1 MTMCFPLQDKKMSY
15 FAFRRLAESTD
26 TLKKENAIIK
36 SELGEWSSYNV
47 QSIFTVVHFFSFESH
62 DLMVSAVEYSRS
74 SLGPSA
80 SVGRCHYFVFLREAL
95 LSQSLCQE

>member
-1 MTMCFPLQDKKMSY
+1 MCFPLQDKKMSY

-47 QSIFTVVHFFSFESH
+47 QSIFTVVHFF
-62 DLMVSAVEYSRS
+62 
-74 SLGPSA
+74 
-80 SVGRCHYFVFLREAL
+80 L
-95 LSQSLCQE
+95 L